1 MATSKPKRQL
11 IRRLAWFYGIVTC
24 ANVLIIGMFFLV
36 STPAPVHAIYRPPA
50 HHPKP
55 KVIIQGIPTRVVVP
69 SVGIDLPV
77 QVGVYNPVDSTWT
90 LGTNSAFYANAS
102 VPANNNNG
110 TTLIYAHG
118 QAGLFGALPTIQ
130 PGATAQV
137 YTSSGVIFS
146 YIYQSVLQVDPSDT
160 SIFSVDTLPTLTLQT
175 CTGDW
180 SQYRALYSFTLAEVT
195 KP

>member
-1 MATSKPKRQL
+1 MATTKPKRQSL
-11 IRRLAWFYGIVTC
+11 RQIAWFYGIVTC
-24 ANVLIIGMFFLV
+24 ANVLIVGMFLLV
-36 STPAPVHAIYRPPA
+36 STPAPVLAIYRPPA
-50 HHPKP
+50 HHLKP
-55 KVIIQGIPTRVVVP
+55 KVIIQGIPSRVVVP
-69 SVGIDLPV
+69 SIGIDLPV

-90 LGTNSAFYANAS
+90 LGTDGAFYANPS

-130 PGATAQV
+130 PGAAAQV
-137 YTSSGVIFS
+137 YTSSGAVFS
-146 YIYQSVLQVDPSDT
+146 YIYRSFQQVDPSDT
-160 SIFSVDTLPTLTLQT
+160 SIFSTTTLPTLTLQT

-180 SQYRALYSFTLAEVT
+180 SQYRALYSFDLTGVT